1 MAHAALGSNVEKTL
15 YELQHHAHVPFSH
28 FNCIII
34 QELLLYYIILYKA
47 TVHFYTLIKLLGFF
61 FISSQILTRIY
72 PSQSYKF
79 AVDCDVMQL

>member
-34 QELLLYYIILYKA
+34 QELLLYYIIQGYCSLLYSDKA
-47 TVHFYTLIKLLGFF
+47 AGLFF
-61 FISSQILTRIY
+61 L
-72 PSQSYKF
+72 
-79 AVDCDVMQL
+79 